1 MEKREEIRDDRREEQ
16 SRANK
21 KRDGVEEERKDE
33 EKREK

>member
-1 MEKREEIRDDRREEQ
+1 MEKREEIREDRREEQ